1 MQKFIKP
8 VKYNAEGI
16 KTRNQ
21 FEKSIINFC
30 VKVGVDPKYYG
41 EIFEEIAKI
50 DSLKKP
56 FIKKLTFLNSEK

>member
-1 MQKFIKP
+1 
-8 VKYNAEGI
+8 
-16 KTRNQ
+16 
-21 FEKSIINFC
+21 
-30 VKVGVDPKYYG
+30 VGVDPKYYG